1 MADKL
6 SVNQESGDF
15 AIETVEMH
23 TGGEPLRIIRKGYP
37 KVDGR
42 TILEKRRFLRENL
55 DSYRTMLM
63 HEPRGHSDMYGALIV
78 PPDHPDADI
87 GVIFMH
93 NEGIREQNSVNF
105 VIIAVHVTR
114 ECSLLFYNA
123 FYHISL

>member
-105 VIIAVHVTR
+105 VIIAVHVDTR
-114 ECSLLFYNA
+114 V
-123 FYHISL
+123 